1 MARRSQSTNESPR
14 IARSAVRTMDDAF
27 HKLLESDTRPGSVPA
42 ALRRD
47 APLPPGPSLV
57 PVDRYVSREFHEL
70 EKEYLWSRVWQIAAH
85 EDDFPEVGD
94 VVPYEIANRSYLVV
108 RVGEEEYKAYYN
120 ACLHRGRKLREVRA
134 RGLTELR
141 CPFHGWT
148 WNLDGSL
155 KQIPCAYDFPGLDR
169 GEEAL
174 PEVKVGRWGRFI
186 FINPDPDC
194 EPLEQYLGDLS
205 TQFEVLPYERRYK
218 VAHVAKVV
226 RANWKV
232 VQEAFMESYHVLMT
246 HPQILTGGA
255 HDICTKYDAFGN
267 YSRAIRCGALEAEGM
282 PTWDP
287 LPDDGVMR
295 LRHPLNGWVYED
307 AGGGVVRVTTPKGR
321 AGKFTANAEWIEGD
335 LKDANPHLCLW
346 VAGRQLPESAMG
358 LMDDPEVLARV
369 RERLGEQ
376 VSPRV
381 INAEIQRQR
390 LKALIPSVADRIPDI
405 ELTASI
411 YLTVFPN
418 WHPWGSFNQI
428 NYRFRP
434 NGDNHEECIME
445 CMYLA
450 PIPETGDYEPVSE
463 IHWLGVDEDWTNAPE
478 LGMLA
483 KVFNQDFRNLPF
495 VYEGMKATK
504 RTHLRL
510 GDYNELK
517 LRHFHQ
523 LYERWVLAPAGR

>member
-1 MARRSQSTNESPR
+1 MSSRAKLTASTAGS
-14 IARSAVRTMDDAF
+14 VRTMDAAF
-27 HKLLESDTRPGSVPA
+27 HKLLDEDTHPDNISA

-47 APLPPGPSLV
+47 APLEPGPSLI
-57 PVDRYVSREFHEL
+57 PIRRYTARESHEL
-70 EKEYLWSRVWQIAAH
+70 EKEKLWRRVWQVAAH
-85 EDDFPEVGD
+85 EDDFPNIGD
-94 VVPYEIANRSYLVV
+94 VVPYDITTMSFLVV
-108 RVGEEEYKAYYN
+108 RVAENDYKAYYN

-134 RGLTELR
+134 KGLDELR

-155 KQIPCAYDFPGLDR
+155 KQIPCAYDFSGLDR
-169 GEEAL
+169 DKEAL
-174 PEVKVGRWGRFI
+174 PEAKVGRWGRFV

-194 EPLEQYLGDLS
+194 TPLEDHLGDLA
-205 TQFEVLPYERRYK
+205 TQFELLPYERRYK
-218 VAHVAKVV
+218 KAHVAKVI

-255 HDICTKYDAFGN
+255 HDLCTKYDAFEN
-267 YSRAIRCGALEAEGM
+267 YSRAIRCGALESEGV
-282 PTWDP
+282 PAWSE
-287 LPDDGVMR
+287 LPGDGVAR
-295 LRHPLNGWVYED
+295 LRHPLNGWLYED
-307 AGGGVVRVTTPKGR
+307 QGDETVKVTTPKGVTGR
-321 AGKFTANAEWIEGD
+321 FTVNAEWLEGE

-346 VAGRQLPESAMG
+346 VAGRQLPESANAMMAENG
-358 LMDDPEVLARV
+358 VVESIK
-369 RERLGEQ
+369 EKLGEGA
-376 VSPRV
+376 SPRAV
-381 INAEIQRQR
+381 GAELQRQM
-390 LKALIPSVADRIPDI
+390 LKASLPSLADRIPDI
-405 ELTASI
+405 ELSSSI

-450 PIPETGDYEPVSE
+450 PIPEVGDHKPVSE
-463 IHWLGVDEDWTNAPE
+463 IHWLGVDDDWTEAPE

-483 KVFNQDFRNLPF
+483 KVFNQDLRNLPF
-495 VYEGMKATK
+495 VYQGLKASA
-504 RTHLRL
+504 REHVRL

-517 LRHFHQ
+517 IRHFHQ
-523 LYERWVLAPAGR
+523 LYEKWVGDA

>member
-1 MARRSQSTNESPR
+1 MNTTSKPG
-14 IARSAVRTMDDAF
+14 VRTMDEAF
-27 HKLLESDTRPGSVPA
+27 HTLLEADTHPEGISQ

-47 APLPPGPSLV
+47 APLPPGPTLV
-57 PVDRYVSREFHEL
+57 PVERYTSRSYHEL
-70 EKEYLWSRVWQIAAH
+70 EKQHLWSRVWQVAAH
-85 EDDFPEVGD
+85 EDDFPNVGD
-94 VVPYEIANRSYLVV
+94 VVPYDITTMSFLVV
-108 RVGEEEYKAYYN
+108 RVRENEYKAYYN

-134 RGLTELR
+134 RGLDELR

-155 KQIPCAYDFPGLDR
+155 KQVPCAYDFSGLKR
-169 GEEAL
+169 EEESL

-194 EPLEQYLGDLS
+194 APLEQHLGDLGS
-205 TQFEVLPYERRYK
+205 QFALLPYERRYK
-218 VAHVAKVV
+218 IAHVAKVI

-255 HDICTKYDAFGN
+255 HDLCTKYDAFGN
-267 YSRAIRCGALEAEGM
+267 YSRAIRCGALESEGM
-282 PTWDP
+282 PRWEP

-295 LRHPLNGWVYED
+295 LRHPLNGWLYED
-307 AGGGVVRVTTPKGR
+307 EGAGVVKVTTPKGLT
-321 AGKFTANAEWIEGD
+321 GKFTVDAEWVEGE
-335 LKDANPHLCLW
+335 LKDASPHLCLW
-346 VAGRQLPESAMG
+346 VGGHQLPESAMG
-358 LMDDPEVLARV
+358 MLNDPEIAARV
-369 RERLGEQ
+369 KEKLGEDA
-376 VSPRV
+376 SPRLV
-381 INAEIQRQR
+381 NAEIQRQR
-390 LKALIPSVADRIPDI
+390 LKTTIPSLADRIPDV
-405 ELTASI
+405 ELTSSI

-450 PIPETGDYEPVSE
+450 PIPESGEYTPVSE
-463 IHWLGVDEDWTNAPE
+463 IHWLDADDDWTNAPE

-483 KVFNQDFRNLPF
+483 KVFNQDLRNLPF
-495 VYEGMKATK
+495 VFQGMKATK
-504 RTHLRL
+504 RECLRL

-523 LYERWVLAPAGR
+523 LYEKWVVEPSGRLSVGRSGQ